1 MPVDVTLDAQ
11 IACVKR
17 EIAMRLRVYPKFI
30 ISGKMKSTE
39 ADHQIAAMQAVLATL
54 VGLSPTP

>member
-1 MPVDVTLDAQ
+1 MTHPDLPAQ

-30 ISGKMKSTE
+30 LSGKMKP
-39 ADHQIAAMQAVLATL
+39 ADADREIATMQAVLATL
-54 VGLSPTP
+54 VEKAE